1 MLTRLR
7 ARLLAPAV
15 PRHPALVAAVLVG
28 ASMLVLLWSNSRI
41 LILRKNQDPARPT
54 VLSAYPV
61 YHAMA
66 VALGEG
72 RPGQVDVARFRA
84 YSALADPFAEY
95 PSAVQEPEFVDYYS
109 LDIGYSFIVELG
121 RLAFPTLPD
130 NHLRSLALQLT
141 VDFGMPLL
149 LCFLFAQW
157 RAGLGL
163 AAALLY
169 TGNKVFIQL
178 VSVPFYYYWD
188 VPIAFAVLG
197 ALLLSLERPRV
208 AGRVLAM
215 AGLLLGFAV
224 WLRASWWPIAGFLLA
239 LLLATPSLRRK
250 VLPAMVLF
258 AIVAAPQVWRS
269 TRARGHIA
277 LSTRATWHVAVVGL
291 GYYPNAYGF
300 QANDEFVFR
309 LTREK
314 YGVPFRMDDYGPQDE
329 AAKKEYLAVL
339 RKDPGFVVRSFLG
352 RLGESSLGT
361 TSTSLS
367 PFPGLSNPIYRII
380 GLAGLVLMVLRGGAR
395 RTLGLAAA
403 GVYVIYV
410 GLTSLFYFVGLAYD
424 SVSQVALFVLM
435 MGLLDSGAHLVGVV
449 AGRGREGTPARRG
462 TSD

>member
-1 MLTRLR
+1 VLTTMR
-7 ARLLAPAV
+7 ARLLAPAG
-15 PRHPALVAAVLVG
+15 PYRPARVAAVVACALV
-28 ASMLVLLWSNSRI
+28 LVLLWSNTRI
-41 LILRKNQDPARPT
+41 LVLRKNQDPARPT

-61 YHAMA
+61 YHGMA

-72 RPGQVDVARFRA
+72 RPGQVDLARLRA
-84 YSALADPFAEY
+84 YVALANPFAEY
-95 PSAVQEPEFVDYYS
+95 PRAGGAPEFVDYYS
-109 LDIGYSFIVELG
+109 LDIGYSFIVELA

-130 NHLRSLALQLT
+130 NHLRSLALQLAT
-141 VDFGMPLL
+141 DSAMPLL
-149 LCFLFAQW
+149 LCFLFARW

-169 TGNKVFIQL
+169 TCNKVFIQL

-188 VPIAFAVLG
+188 VPVAFAVLG
-197 ALLLSLERPRV
+197 ALLLSLERPEV
-208 AGRVLAM
+208 AGRILGM

-224 WLRASWWPIAGFLLA
+224 WLRASWWPITAFLFV
-239 LLLATPSLRRK
+239 LLLATPALRRK
-250 VLPAMVLF
+250 VLPAMLLF
-258 AIVAAPQVWRS
+258 AVVAAPQVWRS
-269 TRARGHIA
+269 SRARGHLA

-291 GYYPNAYGF
+291 GYYENAYGF

-329 AAKKEYLAVL
+329 AARKEYLDVL

-352 RLGESSLGT
+352 RLSESVSGT
-361 TSTSLS
+361 TTTSMS
-367 PFPGLSNPIYRII
+367 PLPGLRNPAYPLLC
-380 GLAGLVLMVLRGGAR
+380 LAGLVLMVLRGGAR

-435 MGLLDSGAHLVGVV
+435 MGLLDSGAHLVGVLLRDGRAME
-449 AGRGREGTPARRG
+449 AGRPASG
-462 TSD
+462 

>member
-1 MLTRLR
+1 MLTTLR
-7 ARLLAPAV
+7 ARLLAPAI
-15 PRHPALVAAVLVG
+15 PRRPALVAAILTVVL
-28 ASMLVLLWSNSRI
+28 LWVLLWSNSRI

-54 VLSAYPV
+54 VLSGYPV
-61 YHAMA
+61 YHGMA

-72 RPGQVDVARFRA
+72 RVGQVDVARLRA
-84 YSALADPFAEY
+84 YGALANPLAEY
-95 PSAVQEPEFVDYYS
+95 PSAGSAPEFVDYYS

-130 NHLRSLALQLT
+130 NHLRALALQLT
-141 VDFGMPLL
+141 IDFGMPLL

-178 VSVPFYYYWD
+178 ASIPYYYYWD
-188 VPIAFAVLG
+188 VPIAFAALG
-197 ALLLSLERPRV
+197 ALLVSLERPRV

-224 WLRASWWPIAGFLLA
+224 WLRGSWWPIAGFFFA
-239 LLLATPSLRRK
+239 LLLATPSLRKK
-250 VLPAMVLF
+250 VLPAMLLF
-258 AIVAAPQVWRS
+258 AMVAAPQVWRS
-269 TRARGHIA
+269 TRARGHLA

-300 QANDEFVFR
+300 QANDESVFR

-314 YGVPFRMDDYGPQDE
+314 YGVVFRMDDYGPQDE

-352 RLGESSLGT
+352 RLRESLLGT
-361 TSTSLS
+361 TTTSLS
-367 PFPGLSNPIYRII
+367 PVPGLTNPTYPII
-380 GLAGLVLMVLRGGAR
+380 CLAGLVLMVLRGGAR

-403 GVYVIYV
+403 GVYLTYV
-410 GLTSLFYFVGLAYD
+410 ALTSLFYFVGLAYD

-435 MGLLDSGAHLVGVV
+435 MGLLDSGADLVGVV
-449 AGRGREGTPARRG
+449 AGKRRDSTPASREA
-462 TSD
+462 SD